1 MKCRAAVLHKMG
13 APEPYSN
20 SRPIEI
26 EEIELDPPGEGEVL
40 IKVAAAGLCHS
51 DLSVVNGS
59 RPRPLPMVIGHEAS
73 GIVEAVG
80 PGKCL
85 LELGDHVVAVFVPS
99 CGTCIPCSEG
109 DQHYEPAAI
118 SVRTVLF

>member
-40 IKVAAAGLCHS
+40 IKSPRRACVILIYPSLMAQGL
-51 DLSVVNGS
+51 
-59 RPRPLPMVIGHEAS
+59 A
-73 GIVEAVG
+73 
-80 PGKCL
+80 
-85 LELGDHVVAVFVPS
+85 
-99 CGTCIPCSEG
+99 
-109 DQHYEPAAI
+109 HY
-118 SVRTVLF
+118 RW

>member
-13 APEPYSN
+13 APKPYTN

-40 IKVAAAGLCHS
+40 IKVAA
-51 DLSVVNGS
+51 
-59 RPRPLPMVIGHEAS
+59 
-73 GIVEAVG
+73 VG

-85 LELGDHVVAVFVPS
+85 LERGETS
-99 CGTCIPCSEG
+99 IM
-109 DQHYEPAAI
+109 
-118 SVRTVLF
+118 